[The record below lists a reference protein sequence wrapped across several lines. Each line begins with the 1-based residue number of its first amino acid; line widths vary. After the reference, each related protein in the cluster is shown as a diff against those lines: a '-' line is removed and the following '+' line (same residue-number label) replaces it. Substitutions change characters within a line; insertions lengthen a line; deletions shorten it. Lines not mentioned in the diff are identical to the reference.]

1 MVFSSPVNLPPADPL
16 RGEGEAFADKLQA
29 AGVKVERKLYV
40 GMPHGFI
47 AVTTF
52 VPLEAGEQAIT
63 DCAEYMR
70 QSVRLLPPFW
80 DGTKHILAVLA
91 ATAVLAAA
99 TAAVRAL
106 LRRRQI
112 QQRSK
117 D

>member
-1 MVFSSPVNLPPADPL
+1 MNLRPADPL

-29 AGVKVERKLYV
+29 AGVRVKRKQYAS
-40 GMPHGFI
+40 MPHGFL

-52 VPLEAGEQAIT
+52 VPLEAGEQAIS

-70 QSVRLLPPFW
+70 QSVRPLPPFW
-80 DGTKHILAVLA
+80 DGTQHILGVLA
-91 ATAVLAAA
+91 ATVVLAAA

-106 LRRRQI
+106 LRRRQTL
-112 QQRSK
+112 QHSK

>member
-1 MVFSSPVNLPPADPL
+1 MNLLPADPL

-29 AGVKVERKLYV
+29 AGVKVELKQYLS
-40 GMPHGFI
+40 MPHGFI

-52 VPLEAGEQAIT
+52 LPLETGEQAIS

-70 QSVRLLPPFW
+70 QSVRPLPPFW
-80 DGTKHILAVLA
+80 DGTQHILGVLA

-106 LRRRQI
+106 LRRRQT
-112 QQRSK
+112 QQCSRDK
-117 D
+117 LFA

>member
-1 MVFSSPVNLPPADPL
+1 MLSSPVNLLPADPL

-29 AGVKVERKLYV
+29 AGVKVERKHYLS
-40 GMPHGFI
+40 MPHGFI

-52 VPLEAGEQAIT
+52 LPLEAGEQAIS

-70 QSVRLLPPFW
+70 QSVRPLPPFW
-80 DGTKHILAVLA
+80 DGTQHLLGVLA

-106 LRRRQI
+106 LRRRQT